1 MTSSNTEDV
10 TELLLAWSDGD
21 LAARDALM
29 GVVNSHLRLQAR
41 GQLAREGSA
50 HTLQPTALVNE
61 VYLRLVDRRR
71 VQWKNRAHFFGFAAQ
86 TMRHILVDHA
96 RAKQAQKRGS
106 GNQRLSLDDVGD
118 LGEERDIDL
127 VALDDALVALA
138 MRSPRQARVVELR
151 FFGGLSIEETA
162 EVLSIS
168 ASLVSREWTLARAW
182 LFRELRGT
190 KDP

>member
-1 MTSSNTEDV
+1 MNEKQDV
-10 TELLLAWSDGD
+10 TELLLAWSDGNND
-21 LAARDALM
+21 ARDELM

-41 GQLAREGSA
+41 GQLAREGNV

-86 TMRHILVDHA
+86 TMRRILVDHA
-96 RAKQAQKRGS
+96 RAKNAKKRGS
-106 GNQRLSLDDVGD
+106 GGPRMSLEDAGDV
-118 LGEERDIDL
+118 GEERDVDL
-127 VALDDALVALA
+127 VALDDALESLAL
-138 MRSPRQARVVELR
+138 RSARQARVVELR

-168 ASLVSREWTLARAW
+168 ASLVSREWTMARAW
-182 LFRELRGT
+182 LYRELRGE
-190 KDP
+190 